1 MSAPLPPVLRGLAL
15 VVSLALLAAGVVLGT
30 IAVIAVRRNEGVFL
44 PAGYVAIACL
54 VGGAFLLRL
63 GIRG

>member
-15 VVSLALLAAGVVLGT
+15 VFSLALLAAGVVLGA

-54 VGGAFLLRL
+54 AGGAFLLRL